1 MWNAGQIH
9 LKILLLTSTIASRTN
24 TPSRVDRHPSEINS
38 RISSAQTKSVS
49 LDLALL
55 VPGSTSAAAAAG
67 ANGNT
72 AARASAT
79 APVTII
85 GLAALTDVINA
96 P

>member
-1 MWNAGQIH
+1 M
-9 LKILLLTSTIASRTN
+9 
-24 TPSRVDRHPSEINS
+24 
-38 RISSAQTKSVS
+38 
-49 LDLALL
+49 ALL
-55 VPGSTSAAAAAG
+55 VPGSTAAAAAAG